1 MSNRLVLLQERPA
14 FFCRIKSLRLSK
26 DGLGVTTSTSH
37 KHLVTLLLSLVMGCR
52 HASVHDDPNWPS
64 AGPVD
69 VASLPPIHSVIN
81 RGTTDPAAV
90 LANREPAAAKPNR
103 ATDPIMLGSLNG
115 AAGQTAQ
122 PSAAPEVQP
131 PSTTAEVVTTPAPA
145 VALAAEPQQSLPP
158 PVQPTPEQPLPAL
171 APNLPKAAE
180 ASAPPPLAGPQTVD
194 TQAQPASAQMAP
206 PSAGPVSGTAAKG
219 MNNAQGFDLE
229 GLSPTAVSAGRV
241 AANVGKEIITVY
253 DLNLAVQDWI
263 RQNVPAGQTIP
274 RRDGLMIAR
283 LVLNQMVDR
292 MLIVQEANRLM
303 KSEKQKDALMKQIEL
318 VWKDQQIPPLMK
330 KYKVDTVYDLDQALR
345 KQGKSL
351 DGAKKEFMNDA
362 VAHEFMGMKLNGKTH
377 VSLVEMRRY
386 YKEHMAEFDRPAQL
400 TWREIRVPIENGQTK
415 TAEEKAAALLKKVDT
430 HSDFATV
437 AKQESKGPTADQGG
451 LWETSPGSFAMP
463 EINKALEVLQPGQIS
478 NLIVTAQAV
487 HILKLESSRAAGPA
501 RFDEVQTVIQ
511 NKLREEKLGQASI
524 GFVQELRRQA
534 VIRTIFDDQ
543 PQLQLPGTPADGQVQ
558 RTNGASPAHGQP
570 LAQPQTAPSPQA
582 QPSGQSAPGETTAQ
596 PGAGGAARHKF
607 GLGSGRSPGSDSD
620 DIPPALAPAGKVP
633 PRGMMSGPSGPSP
646 L

>member
-1 MSNRLVLLQERPA
+1 
-14 FFCRIKSLRLSK
+14 
-26 DGLGVTTSTSH
+26 VTTSICH
-37 KHLVTLLLSLVMGCR
+37 KWYICLLLSLVMGCR

-64 AGPVD
+64 PGPVD

-81 RGTTDPAAV
+81 RGTTDPDAV
-90 LANREPAAAKPNR
+90 LANHAPAQPRANR
-103 ATDPIMLGSLNG
+103 TTDPIMLGSLQNAPSATAEPNPAKEVVPPVTV
-115 AAGQTAQ
+115 AAEAVAQ
-122 PSAAPEVQP
+122 PP
-131 PSTTAEVVTTPAPA
+131 PSLSQAIEAPSATPPM
-145 VALAAEPQQSLPP
+145 ALAAPPVEAVAAPPVAPAQSAESKPHTELPP
-158 PVQPTPEQPLPAL
+158 E
-171 APNLPKAAE
+171 LPKAVNANP
-180 ASAPPPLAGPQTVD
+180 APPAAAPPSLD
-194 TQAQPASAQMAP
+194 TQAQPAGAQLAQPVAAP
-206 PSAGPVSGTAAKG
+206 VAGTAAKPG
-219 MNNAQGFDLE
+219 NAMQGLDLE

-241 AANVGKEIITVY
+241 AANVGKDVITVY

-283 LVLNQMVDR
+283 MVLSQMVDR

-330 KYKVDTVYDLDQALR
+330 KHKVETVYDLDQALR
-345 KQGKSL
+345 KQGRSL
-351 DGAKKEFMNDA
+351 ESAKKEFMNDA
-362 VAHEFMGMKLNGKTH
+362 VAHEFMGMKLNGKTF

-386 YKEHMAEFDRPAQL
+386 YNEHTSEFDRPAQL

-415 TAEEKAAALLKKVDT
+415 AAEEKAAALLKKVDSG
-430 HSDFATV
+430 SDFATV

-478 NLIVTAQAV
+478 NIIVTSQAV
-487 HILKLESSRAAGPA
+487 HILKLESSREAGPA

-511 NKLREEKLGQASI
+511 NKLREEKLAQASV
-524 GFVQELRRQA
+524 GFVKDLRRQA
-534 VIRTIFDDQ
+534 VIRTIFDDM

-558 RTNGASPAHGQP
+558 RTNAAAISTAPPAP
-570 LAQPQTAPSPQA
+570 LAQPQSPLLASPQTQA
-582 QPSGQSAPGETTAQ
+582 
-596 PGAGGAARHKF
+596 
-607 GLGSGRSPGSDSD
+607 SGRSESSHSGMEKPNKEDL
-620 DIPPALAPAGKVP
+620 PPALAPAGVVP
-633 PRGMMSGPSGPSP
+633 PRGVMSGPSAPSP